1 VCFDAVSCVV
11 FLTPLLLT
19 LGEVGGL
26 FGGGRRDVV
35 CLIFGSWKEREA
47 SGVLFDSLFLFE
59 IPRFSC

>member
-35 CLIFGSWKEREA
+35 CLICGS
-47 SGVLFDSLFLFE
+47 
-59 IPRFSC
+59 